1 MASDN
6 KKRHIVSY
14 ENMSPEL
21 AAAFAEK
28 YPKGFSDYLPDL
40 TKYTKPDGTPF
51 YAVMVEI
58 PDAIYLVKIKVQIDN
73 PDDIE
78 RWLEGEE
85 EAENESVAGT
95 SGASAS
101 VPERSKLL
109 LLSLMVG
116 VLSGCAAVILD
127 WAIHTVKL
135 LLNQDFHFSYDW
147 QYLVLPGIGML
158 VSLVLVRYLIRDNIG
173 HGVTKALLAVSRNDS
188 KIKPHNTWSS
198 MLTSSITIGFGGSVG
213 AEAPI
218 VYTGAAIG
226 SNLGR
231 ICGLSYRNITLLLG
245 CGAAGAVA
253 GIFKAPLA
261 GVLFTLEI
269 LLFNVSMRSLL
280 PLLLST
286 ISATVISYI
295 FRGQTPI
302 FACTL
307 TPFSMG
313 NLPFYIVLGI
323 VGGFGSLYFMR
334 MTLRLEDRVGKIKN
348 PYVRWALCA
357 VALGLLIFLFP
368 PLYGEG
374 YDSLGALL
382 NGEDLALE
390 GRSVLSFLLDWKWGV
405 PVLFALIFF
414 LKVFAMTATNAG
426 GGVGGTFG
434 PTLFAGA
441 ILGFVI
447 ARCLNLLGFSV
458 PEQNFVLVG
467 MAALMAGVMQ
477 APMTAIFLIAEISGG
492 YDLLIPLI
500 LTATV
505 AFGTVRVFEKY
516 SIYTKRIAQSG
527 DLLTHDSDQAV
538 LTLLQTDTLI
548 RDKYPRVQIDAT
560 LREVVEVVTGSDA
573 AVLPVI
579 DRQGRFQGMVDV
591 ASTRRVLFDSAKY
604 DKLHVYN
611 IMESAP
617 DFIYAGEK
625 MESVMN
631 KFERTGAWRLPVI
644 DADRKYLGFI
654 SKSRLLMA
662 YRAELKEIASED

>member
-1 MASDN
+1 MRPFL
-6 KKRHIVSY
+6 RHI
-14 ENMSPEL
+14 PEH
-21 AAAFAEK
+21 
-28 YPKGFSDYLPDL
+28 
-40 TKYTKPDGTPF
+40 
-51 YAVMVEI
+51 
-58 PDAIYLVKIKVQIDN
+58 
-73 PDDIE
+73 
-78 RWLEGEE
+78 
-85 EAENESVAGT
+85 
-95 SGASAS
+95 
-101 VPERSKLL
+101 SKLF

-127 WAIHTVKL
+127 WSIHTVRR
-135 LLNQDFHFSYDW
+135 LLNQQFHAAYDW

-158 VSLVLVRYLIRDNIG
+158 ISLLLVRYVIRDNIG

-231 ICGLSYRNITLLLG
+231 IFGLSYRNITLLLG

-269 LLFNVSMRSLL
+269 LLFNVSMSSLL
-280 PLLLST
+280 PLLIST
-286 ISATVISYI
+286 ISATVVSYI
-295 FRGQTPI
+295 FRGQTPV

-307 TPFSMG
+307 TPFSMA
-313 NLPFYIVLGI
+313 NIPFYIILGV

-334 MTLRLEDRVGKIKN
+334 TTLHLEDRIGKIAN
-348 PYVRWALCA
+348 PYLRWGVCAL
-357 VALGLLIFLFP
+357 ALGMLIFLFP

-374 YDSLGALL
+374 YESLGALL
-382 NGEDLALE
+382 NGQDLALE
-390 GRSVLSFLLDWKWGV
+390 GRSVLSFLLEWRWGV
-405 PVLFALIFF
+405 PLFFALIFF
-414 LKVFAMTATNAG
+414 LKVLAMTATNAG

-441 ILGFVI
+441 ILGFVV
-447 ARCLNLLGFSV
+447 ARSLNLAGAGV

-492 YDLLIPLI
+492 YELLIPLI

-505 AFGTVRVFEKY
+505 AFGTVRIFEKY

-538 LTLLQTDTLI
+538 LTLMHVDALI

-560 LREVVEVVTGSDA
+560 LREVVSIVSQTDA
-573 AVLPVI
+573 AVMAVL
-579 DRQGRFQGMVDV
+579 DSRGRFQGMVDLTT
-591 ASTRRVLFDSAKY
+591 ARKVLLDPSKY
-604 DKLHVYN
+604 DTWHVYN

-617 DFIYAGEK
+617 DYIHAGEK
-625 MESVMN
+625 MDSVMR
-631 KFERTGAWRLPVI
+631 KFDRTGAWRLPVI
-644 DADRKYLGFI
+644 DGDRRYLGFI
-654 SKSRLLMA
+654 SKSRLLTA
-662 YRAELKEIASED
+662 YRDELKEIASED

>member
-1 MASDN
+1 MRFSL
-6 KKRHIVSY
+6 KHI
-14 ENMSPEL
+14 PE
-21 AAAFAEK
+21 
-28 YPKGFSDYLPDL
+28 
-40 TKYTKPDGTPF
+40 
-51 YAVMVEI
+51 
-58 PDAIYLVKIKVQIDN
+58 Q
-73 PDDIE
+73 
-78 RWLEGEE
+78 
-85 EAENESVAGT
+85 
-95 SGASAS
+95 
-101 VPERSKLL
+101 SKLL

-116 VLSGCAAVILD
+116 VLSGCAAVVLD
-127 WAIHTVKL
+127 WSIHTVRR
-135 LLNQDFHFSYDW
+135 LLNQGFHGSYDW
-147 QYLVLPGIGML
+147 QYLALPGIGML
-158 VSLVLVRYLIRDNIG
+158 ISLLLVRYVIRDNIG

-231 ICGLSYRNITLLLG
+231 IFGLSYRNITLLLG

-269 LLFNVSMRSLL
+269 LLFNVSMSSLL
-280 PLLLST
+280 PLLIST
-286 ISATVISYI
+286 ISATVVSYI
-295 FRGQTPI
+295 FRGQTPV

-307 TPFSMG
+307 TPFSMA
-313 NLPFYIVLGI
+313 NIPFYIILGV

-334 MTLRLEDRVGKIKN
+334 TTLHLEDRIGKIAN
-348 PYVRWALCA
+348 PYLRWGVCAL
-357 VALGLLIFLFP
+357 ALGMLIFLFP

-374 YDSLGALL
+374 YESLGALL
-382 NGEDLALE
+382 NGQDLALE
-390 GRSVLSFLLDWKWGV
+390 GRSVLSFLLEWRWGV
-405 PVLFALIFF
+405 PLFFALIFF
-414 LKVFAMTATNAG
+414 LKVLAMTATNAG

-441 ILGFVI
+441 ILGFVV
-447 ARCLNLLGFSV
+447 ARSLNLAGAGV

-492 YDLLIPLI
+492 YELLIPLI

-505 AFGTVRVFEKY
+505 AFGTVRIFEKY

-538 LTLLQTDTLI
+538 LTLMHVDALI

-560 LREVVEVVTGSDA
+560 LREVVSIVSQTDA
-573 AVLPVI
+573 AVMAVL
-579 DRQGRFQGMVDV
+579 DSRGRFQGMVDLTT
-591 ASTRRVLFDSAKY
+591 ARKVLLDPSKY
-604 DKLHVYN
+604 DTWHVYN

-617 DFIYAGEK
+617 DYIHAGEK
-625 MESVMN
+625 MDSVMR
-631 KFERTGAWRLPVI
+631 KFDRTGAWRLPVI
-644 DADRKYLGFI
+644 DGDRRYLGFI
-654 SKSRLLMA
+654 SKSRLLTA
-662 YRAELKEIASED
+662 YRDELKEIASED